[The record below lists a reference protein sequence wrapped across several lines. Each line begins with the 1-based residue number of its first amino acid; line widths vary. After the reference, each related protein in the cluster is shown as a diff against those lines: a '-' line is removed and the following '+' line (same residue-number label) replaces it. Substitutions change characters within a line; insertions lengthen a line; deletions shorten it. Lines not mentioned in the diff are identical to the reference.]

1 MKRIALATGLLLVV
15 AALAG
20 VLRPD
25 GAGAADP
32 TTTTDTVS
40 VTGTGSVDAVPDRAE
55 VSAGVETRAATAK
68 AALTANG
75 AAMQKVIAALRAN
88 GGKDVTTQTVSL
100 SSAYGDN
107 GQANGFVASNVASA
121 ETSLD
126 GAGALI
132 DAAVA
137 AGANTIYGPSLSRSD
152 ADALYRQALAKAVD
166 DAKARAEILA
176 KAAGRSLGRV
186 TAIAESGSAAPVP
199 YAAKASAAQDSTP
212 VVSGSEETTAS
223 VSVTFEL
230 DLSPL
235 RSGASP
241 RGPGP
246 EAPSAG
252 RRCGR
257 RRAGAGAARGGETT
271 VVAVVLRPIAAGDRD
286 VELGV
291 APHAVLGDV
300 EPGMLSTSR
309 LRPDPDRHLHHP
321 EDGERGGERE
331 RAHRDEAERL
341 DAELV
346 EARRRRRGRPGPSRA
361 DSASSGTVRNPSE
374 SVPHTPGHAVR
385 RECAD
390 RVVDPDLLDE
400 ENAEHDDRTGDEP
413 DA

>member
-1 MKRIALATGLLLVV
+1 MKRIALATGLVLVV

-75 AAMQKVIAALRAN
+75 AAMQNVIAALRAN
-88 GGKDVTTQTVSL
+88 GGKDVTTQTVAL

-126 GAGALI
+126 RAGALI

-176 KAAGRSLGRV
+176 KSAGRSLGRV

-212 VVSGSEETTAS
+212 VVSGSEETAAS

-230 DLSPL
+230 
-235 RSGASP
+235 
-241 RGPGP
+241 
-246 EAPSAG
+246 
-252 RRCGR
+252 
-257 RRAGAGAARGGETT
+257 T
-271 VVAVVLRPIAAGDRD
+271 
-286 VELGV
+286 
-291 APHAVLGDV
+291 
-300 EPGMLSTSR
+300 
-309 LRPDPDRHLHHP
+309 
-321 EDGERGGERE
+321 
-331 RAHRDEAERL
+331 
-341 DAELV
+341 
-346 EARRRRRGRPGPSRA
+346 
-361 DSASSGTVRNPSE
+361 
-374 SVPHTPGHAVR
+374 
-385 RECAD
+385 
-390 RVVDPDLLDE
+390 
-400 ENAEHDDRTGDEP
+400 
-413 DA
+413 

>member
-1 MKRIALATGLLLVV
+1 MKRIALATGLVLVV

-75 AAMQKVIAALRAN
+75 AAMQNVIVALRAN

-121 ETSLD
+121 EMSLD
-126 GAGALI
+126 RAGALI

-176 KAAGRSLGRV
+176 KSAGRSLGRV

-212 VVSGSEETTAS
+212 VVSGSEETAAS

-230 DLSPL
+230 
-235 RSGASP
+235 
-241 RGPGP
+241 
-246 EAPSAG
+246 
-252 RRCGR
+252 
-257 RRAGAGAARGGETT
+257 T
-271 VVAVVLRPIAAGDRD
+271 
-286 VELGV
+286 
-291 APHAVLGDV
+291 
-300 EPGMLSTSR
+300 
-309 LRPDPDRHLHHP
+309 
-321 EDGERGGERE
+321 
-331 RAHRDEAERL
+331 
-341 DAELV
+341 
-346 EARRRRRGRPGPSRA
+346 
-361 DSASSGTVRNPSE
+361 
-374 SVPHTPGHAVR
+374 
-385 RECAD
+385 
-390 RVVDPDLLDE
+390 
-400 ENAEHDDRTGDEP
+400 
-413 DA
+413 